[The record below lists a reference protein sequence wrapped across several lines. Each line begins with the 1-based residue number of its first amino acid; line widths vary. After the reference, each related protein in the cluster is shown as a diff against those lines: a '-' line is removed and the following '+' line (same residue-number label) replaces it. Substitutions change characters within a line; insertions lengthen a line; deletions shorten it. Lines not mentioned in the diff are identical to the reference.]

1 MMTNILERL
10 SGQELQKEITNIKND
25 YNTYTINLDEA
36 KSKIKDIVDVLN
48 NRAIEVAKKYNK
60 APYLANVTQFIK
72 C

>member
-1 MMTNILERL
+1 MTNILIKL

-36 KSKIKDIVDVLN
+36 KSKINDIVNILN

-60 APYLANVTQFIK
+60 TPYLVNVTQFIK